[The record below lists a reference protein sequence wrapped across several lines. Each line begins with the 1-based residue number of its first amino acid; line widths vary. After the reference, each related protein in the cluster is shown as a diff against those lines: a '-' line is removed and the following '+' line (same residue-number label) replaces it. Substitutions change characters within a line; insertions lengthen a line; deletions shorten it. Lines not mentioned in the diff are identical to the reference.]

1 MSFPGIVSSLLTS
14 GPAQAP
20 TAAAP
25 TMNQGSFVENLG
37 GLLGRAVTG
46 GSPTGDAIGTLLG
59 TVAGTVVGG
68 LGGSDMPG
76 RSNVPVTAMPF
87 VVAPM
92 AGMAGRALMTGMGMA
107 AAAGI
112 MGRLGRGVS
121 RQLRRLVPVVGL
133 EVAASILGLTLP
145 QAAMAFTRRRRRR
158 GISAADVRRTYRTLN
173 FVAGVQR
180 RLSQSRICKKR

>member
-1 MSFPGIVSSLLTS
+1 MSFPGIVNSLLTS
-14 GPAQAP
+14 GPATAP
-20 TAAAP
+20 TAAP
-25 TMNQGSFVENLG
+25 MMMQSGSFVQNLG

-76 RSNVPVTAMPF
+76 RANTPVTAMPF

-92 AGMAGRALMTGMGMA
+92 AGTAGRALMTGMA
-107 AAAGI
+107 AMGAGALMTRI
-112 MGRLGRGVS
+112 GRGLA
-121 RQLRRLVPVVGL
+121 RQIRLLVPAVGL
-133 EVAASILGLTLP
+133 ETAASILGLTVP
-145 QAAMAFTRRRRRR
+145 QAAMAYTRRRRRR